1 MKNSLKLQGS
11 ELQNYEPQIY
21 ELQIS
26 DLPMK
31 KPATCVAGFSFFGA
45 AGRN

>member
-1 MKNSLKLQGS
+1 MRNSLKIQGS
-11 ELQNYEPQIY
+11 ELQNYEPQNY
-21 ELQIS
+21 ELQTS

-31 KPATCVAGFSFFGA
+31 KPATYVAGFSFFGA